1 MVVSALFTL
10 NLVSVLLARLRCKC
24 KVGKDDIGL
33 IGAPCIL
40 FSRRDC
46 FPRSFF
52 LNKISL
58 LRYGL
63 MEGFGNQDKAKV
75 HLAAAKYQ
83 QRSTVSVH
91 ENVADYDEE

>member
-1 MVVSALFTL
+1 MHI
-10 NLVSVLLARLRCKC
+10 VLQARL
-24 KVGKDDIGL
+24 
-33 IGAPCIL
+33 
-40 FSRRDC
+40 FSKK
-46 FPRSFF
+46 FF
-52 LNKISL
+52 YKISL

>member
-1 MVVSALFTL
+1 
-10 NLVSVLLARLRCKC
+10 
-24 KVGKDDIGL
+24 
-33 IGAPCIL
+33 
-40 FSRRDC
+40 
-46 FPRSFF
+46 
-52 LNKISL
+52 
-58 LRYGL
+58 